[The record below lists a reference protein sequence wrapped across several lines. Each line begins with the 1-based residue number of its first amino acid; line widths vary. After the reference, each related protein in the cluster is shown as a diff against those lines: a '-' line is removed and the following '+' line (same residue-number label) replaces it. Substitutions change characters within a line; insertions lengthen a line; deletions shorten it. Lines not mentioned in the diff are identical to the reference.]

1 MVTTEVLIQ
10 ILVGGLLMGSVYAL
24 IAIGFTLI
32 YGVLDVVNFAH
43 GHFVMAAM
51 FVTYLLYVG
60 FGINVY
66 VALLFVIPLFFVLG
80 LLTYRILI
88 NKVAHA
94 SHSSQMIVTLG
105 LFIFLENLANFIFGG
120 DLRGIT
126 TSDTARSIV
135 VGGISLPISRA
146 LAAGISLLV
155 VLLLSLFLT
164 RTPFGMAMRAAATNR
179 VGAHVVGIKVETVY
193 KMTFAL
199 GTTLAAIAGAV
210 AMPFSLVSPF
220 SGAEFMVYSFAIA
233 IIGGLGSISGALLAG
248 LLIGI
253 VQAASSLLF
262 AASFGSMMVFS
273 ILILVL
279 VFRPTGLFGRAP
291 A

>member
-10 ILVGGLLMGSVYAL
+10 VLVGGLLMGSVYAL

-51 FVTYLLYVG
+51 FVTYLLYVS

-66 VALLFVIPLFFVLG
+66 VALLFIIPMFFMMG

-88 NKVAHA
+88 KKIAHS
-94 SHSSQMIVTLG
+94 SHSTQMIVTLG
-105 LFIFLENLANFIFGG
+105 LFIFLENLANLIFGG

-126 TSDTARSIV
+126 TSDTARSV
-135 VGGISLPISRA
+135 VVSGVSVPISRA
-146 LAAGISLLV
+146 LAAGISLLA
-155 VLLLSLFLT
+155 VLLVSLFLT

-179 VGAHVVGIKVETVY
+179 VGAHLVGIKVDTVY

-220 SGAEFMVYSFAIA
+220 SGGEFMLFSFAIA

-262 AASFGSMMVFS
+262 AASFGSVMVFV

-279 VFRPTGLFGRAP
+279 IFRPSGLLGRAP
-291 A
+291 T

>member
-1 MVTTEVLIQ
+1 MVTPEVLIQ
-10 ILVGGLLMGSVYAL
+10 VLVGGLLMGSVYAL

-51 FVTYLLYVG
+51 FVTYLLSAGLGV
-60 FGINVY
+60 NVY
-66 VALLFVIPLFFVLG
+66 AALILIIPLFFGLG
-80 LLTYRILI
+80 LFTYRILI
-88 NKVAHA
+88 SKVAHA
-94 SHSSQMIVTLG
+94 SHSMQLIVTLG

-126 TSDTARSIV
+126 TAETARSIV
-135 VGGISLPISRA
+135 IGGISLPVSRT
-146 LAAGISLLV
+146 LAAAISLLV
-155 VLLLSLFLT
+155 VLLVSLFLT

-179 VGAHVVGIKVETVY
+179 IGAHVVGIKVERVY
-193 KMTFAL
+193 QMTFAL
-199 GTTLAAIAGAV
+199 GTTLAAIAGTV
-210 AMPFSLVSPF
+210 SMPFSLVSPF
-220 SGAEFMVYSFAIA
+220 SGGEFMLYSFAIA

-248 LLIGI
+248 LLIGV

-262 AASFGSMMVFS
+262 AASFGSVMVFG

-279 VFRPTGLFGRAP
+279 VLRPTGLFGRA